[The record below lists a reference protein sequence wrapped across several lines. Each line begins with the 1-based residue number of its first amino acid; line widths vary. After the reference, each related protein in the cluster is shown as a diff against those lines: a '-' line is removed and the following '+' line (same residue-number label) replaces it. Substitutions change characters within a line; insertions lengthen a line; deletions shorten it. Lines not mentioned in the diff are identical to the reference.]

1 VTPKLV
7 TGGLVWLLVVRSRR
21 KVPCELAWF
30 NRLAV
35 AVFATALLGTVL
47 NDSGVVVW
55 TAITAEM
62 RTRSVGPGSGPSCSP
77 RNCHRSDLCL
87 LEALQKVMLGSVA
100 ARRVEDK
107 TRQPDRRKHEDWI
120 QIFRSPAAL
129 SRPRW
134 SAMMHVDRTGGRGSR
149 LSHLAG
155 GRLGR
160 TLAGSGIER

>member
-62 RTRSVGPGSGPSCSP
+62 RTRSVGPGSGPSGSAPGIAIAQTSVRWKRC
-77 RNCHRSDLCL
+77 
-87 LEALQKVMLGSVA
+87 KVMLGSVA

-107 TRQPDRRKHEDWI
+107 TRQPDRRKHEDWV
-120 QIFRSPAAL
+120 QIFRSPRRYRA
-129 SRPRW
+129 R
-134 SAMMHVDRTGGRGSR
+134 GGRP
-149 LSHLAG
+149 
-155 GRLGR
+155 
-160 TLAGSGIER
+160 